1 MSAQSEPVRPS
12 ALLRLLLVVTCG
24 AFYLISSLEEGTKE
38 KKLKKKK
45 TLKRQQHNSTTH
57 THECTHTLLHGVRV
71 CETRRAYT

>member
-38 KKLKKKK
+38 KKVKKEEDAEEA
-45 TLKRQQHNSTTH
+45 TAQQHDTH
-57 THECTHTLLHGVRV
+57 ARMHAHVTAWCASV
-71 CETRRAYT
+71 